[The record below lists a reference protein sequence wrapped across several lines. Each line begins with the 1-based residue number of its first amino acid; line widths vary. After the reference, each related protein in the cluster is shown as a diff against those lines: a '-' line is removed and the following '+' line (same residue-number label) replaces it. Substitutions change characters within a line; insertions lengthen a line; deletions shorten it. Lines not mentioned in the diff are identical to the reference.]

1 MEMEE
6 NFQFIAL
13 KEKGCLTFTEFG
25 ILEDRNR
32 IEVFQDEDRILERKQ
47 CCDFL
52 EGETIIG
59 IFPLSLNWK
68 FVESY
73 WDWFKS

>member
-6 NFQFIAL
+6 KFQFIAL
-13 KEKGCLTFTEFG
+13 KEKGCPTLTDYG

-32 IEVFQDEDRILERKQ
+32 IEGFQDEDRILERKR
-47 CCDFL
+47 CSDFL

-59 IFPLSLNWK
+59 NFQMSLK
-68 FVESY
+68 
-73 WDWFKS
+73 